1 MTVTLILFSV
11 AIWLDY
17 YHPLTLSVAL
27 FLKGKKK
34 EAFLIKHDKSQITNS
49 A

>member
-17 YHPLTLSVAL
+17 YHPLTLSIAL

-34 EAFLIKHDKSQITNS
+34 EEIVGNKLLLSGGN
-49 A
+49 